1 MHVIKHMQT
10 IDYLEAMNFFPISN
24 SSQLRRQ
31 IAIDLVLHEGN
42 REKERILSTIC
53 PKANVKLL
61 L

>member
-10 IDYLEAMNFFPISN
+10 IDYLEAMNLFPISN
-24 SSQLRRQ
+24 SSQLRHQ
-31 IAIDLVLHEGN
+31 IVIDLVLHEGN
-42 REKERILSTIC
+42 REKERILSKIC